1 MVTVSESFRQ
11 WGADSLKR
19 PLPEILSEAS
29 RLLTLPDGS
38 KRSTISLLDTADIAQ
53 RSGRTRKEIDIL
65 ALEHDIV
72 PERYIRNM
80 AALSMKDQITLLQS
94 RACIVGLGGLGG
106 TVVETL
112 ARIGVGAMTVI
123 DGDMFDESNLNRQ
136 VLSTEH
142 NLSQTK
148 TAAALEKILTVNSSI
163 LIQDHT
169 EKMDEDNAFQLLE
182 NADIAVDCL
191 DNIHARFVLE
201 RAAKKAGIP
210 MVSAAVAGFFGQ
222 ITAIFPEDKGL
233 EQIYGP
239 EQSLSATRG
248 AETTLGNLAYTVS
261 LTASLEC
268 AEVVKILLN
277 KNFNLRN
284 RLLVVDLKEHTFER
298 IRLV

>member
-1 MVTVSESFRQ
+1 V
-11 WGADSLKR
+11 DSLKQH
-19 PLPEILSEAS
+19 LTEILLEAS

-38 KRSTISLLDTADIAQ
+38 NRNIISLPDTADIAQ

-65 ALEHDIV
+65 ALEQSIV

-80 AALSMKDQITLLQS
+80 DALSMKDQITLLRS
-94 RACIVGLGGLGG
+94 RVCIVGLGGLGG
-106 TVVETL
+106 SVVETL

-123 DGDMFDESNLNRQ
+123 DGDVFDESNLNRQ
-136 VLSTEH
+136 ALSSEH

-169 EKMDEDNAFQLLE
+169 EKMDQE
-182 NADIAVDCL
+182 NAVHLMEHTDITVDCL
-191 DNIHARFVLE
+191 DNIQARFVLE
-201 RAAKKAGIP
+201 KAAKKAGIP
-210 MVSAAVAGFFGQ
+210 MVSAAVAGFSGQ
-222 ITAIFPEDKGL
+222 ITAIFPEDRGL
-233 EQIYGP
+233 ELVYGP

-248 AETTLGNLAYTVS
+248 AETTLGNLAFTVS
-261 LTASLEC
+261 LVASLEC

-277 KNFNLRN
+277 KNSDLRN
-284 RLLVVDLKEHTFER
+284 QLLIIDLKEPTFER

>member
-1 MVTVSESFRQ
+1 V
-11 WGADSLKR
+11 DSLKQH
-19 PLPEILSEAS
+19 LTEILLEAS

-38 KRSTISLLDTADIAQ
+38 NRNIISLPDTADIAQ

-65 ALEHDIV
+65 ALEQSIV

-80 AALSMKDQITLLQS
+80 DALSMKDQITLLRS
-94 RACIVGLGGLGG
+94 RVCIVGLGGLGG
-106 TVVETL
+106 SVVETL

-123 DGDMFDESNLNRQ
+123 DGDMFEESNLNRQ
-136 VLSTEH
+136 VLSSEH

-169 EKMDEDNAFQLLE
+169 EKMDQENAVHLLE
-182 NADIAVDCL
+182 HTDIAVDCL
-191 DNIHARFVLE
+191 DNIQARFVLE
-201 RAAKKAGIP
+201 KAAKKAGIP
-210 MVSAAVAGFFGQ
+210 MVSAAVAGFSGQ
-222 ITAIFPEDKGL
+222 ITAIFPEDRGL
-233 EQIYGP
+233 ELVYGP

-248 AETTLGNLAYTVS
+248 AETTLGNLAFTVS
-261 LTASLEC
+261 LVASLEC

-277 KNFNLRN
+277 KNSDLRN
-284 RLLVVDLKEHTFER
+284 QLLIVDLKEPTFER

>member
-1 MVTVSESFRQ
+1 MVIAWESFRQ
-11 WGADSLKR
+11 WEVDSLKR
-19 PLPEILSEAS
+19 QLPEILSEAS
-29 RLLTLPDGS
+29 CLRTLPDGS
-38 KRSTISLLDTADIAQ
+38 NRNIISLPDTADIAR

-80 AALSMKDQITLLQS
+80 DALSMKDQITLLRS

-136 VLSTEH
+136 ALSSEH

-148 TAAALEKILTVNSSI
+148 TVAALEKILTVNSSI

-169 EKMDEDNAFQLLE
+169 EKMDEDNALQLLE

-191 DNIHARFVLE
+191 DNIQDRFVLE
-201 RAAKKAGIP
+201 KAAKKTGIP

-222 ITAIFPEDKGL
+222 VMAIFPEDRGL
-233 EQIYGP
+233 ELVYGP
-239 EQSLSATRG
+239 EQNISTTRG
-248 AETTLGNLAYTVS
+248 AEASLGNLAFTVS
-261 LTASLEC
+261 LMASLEC

-277 KNFNLRN
+277 KNSDLRN
-284 RLLVVDLKEHTFER
+284 RLLIVDLKEHTFER